1 MEMEK
6 AILFFLHVLLHRILL
21 GFLAFFS
28 LAGKGKAYG
37 CRTLSKGMIEIKQT
51 SIEHISPI
59 VLLETCL
66 AFVAIEHQIY

>member
-1 MEMEK
+1 
-6 AILFFLHVLLHRILL
+6 
-21 GFLAFFS
+21 
-28 LAGKGKAYG
+28 
-37 CRTLSKGMIEIKQT
+37 MIEIKQT